1 MITIK
6 REMNKT
12 DTIQTNYPETQ
23 VSFNSDFCL
32 TVRKYDPYD
41 KDKDEIIIFTRE
53 ETEEVVKL
61 FKNFKKLCRIES
73 DSDLPF

>member
-12 DTIQTNYPETQ
+12 DTIQTNYAETQ

-32 TVRKYDPYD
+32 TVRKYDQYD

-61 FKNFKKLCRIES
+61 FKNFKKLCGIES